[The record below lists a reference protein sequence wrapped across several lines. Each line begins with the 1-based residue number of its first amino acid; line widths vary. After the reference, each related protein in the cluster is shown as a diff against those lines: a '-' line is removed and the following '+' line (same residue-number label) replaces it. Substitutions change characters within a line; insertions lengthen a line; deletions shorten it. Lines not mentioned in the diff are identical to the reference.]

1 MKRVFLLMVFLLIS
15 CAPTRYIPKDSE
27 PLSKAV
33 YATSD
38 SIDLG
43 RVDLA
48 DQYAKQAKTLVDPPK
63 QPVIIKPIISKASKT
78 DIGKNVIVVP
88 PSLKGMQ
95 IVVVGSDEY
104 RKLLSI
110 KENAEQLKIEFE
122 NLQKEKEEVYKTLA
136 EQREAKSHLLK
147 EYEKLVLDLKD
158 KQLALL
164 RRNVIIGGMS
174 LLIGL
179 YIFLKVKR
187 ISPLPF

>member
-1 MKRVFLLMVFLLIS
+1 MKRIFLLLVCILTS

-43 RVDLA
+43 RIDLA

-63 QPVIIKPIISKASKT
+63 SPLVIKPMISKATSS
-78 DIGKNVIVVP
+78 DVGKNVIVVP
-88 PSLKGMQ
+88 PSLKGME
-95 IVVVGSDEY
+95 IVVVGSEEY
-104 RKLLSI
+104 KKLLEI
-110 KENAEQLKIEFE
+110 KENAQQLQVEFE
-122 NLQKEKEEVYKTLA
+122 NLQKEKEEVYKALV
-136 EQREAKSHLLK
+136 EQRDAKSQLLRD
-147 EYEKLVLDLKD
+147 YDKLVLDLKD

-164 RRNVIIGGMS
+164 KRNVIIGGFV

-179 YIFLKVKR
+179 YIFLKIKGL
-187 ISPLPF
+187 LPFPI

>member
-1 MKRVFLLMVFLLIS
+1 MLTS

-27 PLSKAV
+27 PLSRAV
-33 YATSD
+33 YASSD

-43 RVDLA
+43 RIDLA

-63 QPVIIKPIISKASKT
+63 EPILIKPIVSKATSS

-104 RKLLSI
+104 RKLLEI
-110 KENAEQLKIEFE
+110 KENAEQLKTEFE
-122 NLQKEKEEVYKTLA
+122 NLQKEKEEVYKALV
-136 EQREAKSHLLK
+136 EQRDAKSQLLRD
-147 EYEKLVLDLKD
+147 YDNLVLEIKD

-164 RRNVIIGGMS
+164 KRNVIIG
-174 LLIGL
+174 LLMMAIGL
-179 YIFLKVKR
+179 YVFLKIR
-187 ISPLPF
+187 GLMPF